1 MSSSSSELA
10 PDREAHENI
19 IKTILYHELLEKHLV
34 PPKELGIP
42 LKQLYPG
49 DWNWHFEQVYRR
61 KYGPDADPEAWRAEN
76 FDYFDLE
83 MLSYVRNLG
92 LCNQEIA
99 RTSKILLRE
108 EGMLVGMA
116 IEELV
121 DGNFE
126 ATWTALEIEAKREF
140 VLDGLVRGAF
150 QAREKSRFD
159 CPEMSLFGLSGDG
172 EYKLVNLLKVIVA
185 HDPTGNLRVKSLYLF
200 SHPAVER
207 EYGYA
212 SKAQVPDKMRAFGYL
227 RIIQRNLYI
236 VQTLIG
242 ILEAYAGKPAP
253 EISIKAEAEAKQRQ
267 ACYSCGAASTEDGVA
282 LRRCSGCKLVVYCSS
297 QCQECDWHDHKKLCG
312 KRSTRF
318 DPAVVTPAPEVPVD
332 FIGCP
337 APDAGFVRS
346 PALWRQIWYLS
357 KKDSYERD
365 YHFDIAPGRT
375 RSIRIP
381 HSVLRIVFLVARRRA
396 MASGDPGAVR
406 KMHDVLSRLQREGF
420 VDLTPAQIRGQLER
434 EYRMVI
440 SSGGYGARPTSREM
454 LQELAYMGQRYEL
467 AEMEAQGVTGD
478 VAQEEREYDH
488 EDVKDEWEN
497 ISKEDSGSEGDV
509 DDEELYEVQA

>member
-116 IEELV
+116 IEEL
-121 DGNFE
+121 
-126 ATWTALEIEAKREF
+126 TALEIEAKRGF

-172 EYKLVNLLKVIVA
+172 EYKLVNLLKAIVA

-212 SKAQVPDKMRAFGYL
+212 SKAQTPDKMRAFGYL

-282 LRRCSGCKLVVYCSS
+282 LRRCSGCKLVS
-297 QCQECDWHDHKKLCG
+297 
-312 KRSTRF
+312 
-318 DPAVVTPAPEVPVD
+318 VP
-332 FIGCP
+332 
-337 APDAGFVRS
+337 R
-346 PALWRQIWYLS
+346 
-357 KKDSYERD
+357 
-365 YHFDIAPGRT
+365 
-375 RSIRIP
+375 
-381 HSVLRIVFLVARRRA
+381 
-396 MASGDPGAVR
+396 M
-406 KMHDVLSRLQREGF
+406 RL
-420 VDLTPAQIRGQLER
+420 
-434 EYRMVI
+434 
-440 SSGGYGARPTSREM
+440 ARPQEALRQALL

-467 AEMEAQGVTGD
+467 AEMEAQGVKGD